1 MEIKVSVKQL
11 GKKRPI
17 VSQKTIE
24 IEALPS
30 SPNLQH
36 LIKAVVKQQVYVF
49 NQKLEEKPLIPFLL
63 KEDIDQNTKKG
74 KVGFGSIYNDK
85 KADDQAAIAN
95 ALLAFQD
102 GIYCVFI
109 DEEQI
114 EQLVQPILLKPD
126 SVLTFVRL
134 TFLAGSY
141 W

>member
-1 MEIKVSVKQL
+1 MQVKISVKQL

-17 VSQKTIE
+17 INQKGIKIE
-24 IEALPS
+24 DLPD
-30 SPNLQH
+30 SPVLQNL
-36 LIKAVVKQQVYVF
+36 IIAIVRQQVQAF

-63 KEDIDQNTKKG
+63 KEDIEQKTKTG
-74 KVGFGSIYNDK
+74 KVGFGSIYNDQ
-85 KADDQAAIAN
+85 KADEQGAIDN

-109 DEEQI
+109 DDNQI
-114 EQLVQPILLKPD
+114 EKLDAPISLNEN
-126 SVLTFVRL
+126 SVLSFVRL

>member
-95 ALLAFQD
+95 ALLA
-102 GIYCVFI
+102 
-109 DEEQI
+109 
-114 EQLVQPILLKPD
+114 
-126 SVLTFVRL
+126 S
-134 TFLAGSY
+134 FLSMKNK
-141 W
+141 